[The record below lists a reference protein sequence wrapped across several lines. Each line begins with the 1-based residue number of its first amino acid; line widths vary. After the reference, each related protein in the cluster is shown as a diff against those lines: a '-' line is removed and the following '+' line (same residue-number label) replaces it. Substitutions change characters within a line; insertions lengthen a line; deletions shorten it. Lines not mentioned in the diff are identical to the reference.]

1 MQYLIYIPYSHC
13 HISYIHN
20 IDACTL
26 LCIMHPLKIRGQ
38 LGVVHSVL
46 DNGDLSVLYGS
57 KRWTLNPV
65 SVVKVG
71 GG

>member
-1 MQYLIYIPYSHC
+1 M
-13 HISYIHN
+13 
-20 IDACTL
+20 
-26 LCIMHPLKIRGQ
+26 
-38 LGVVHSVL
+38 VHSVL

-71 GG
+71 GSWIRLLSVYMVCSKYDHCKVYIYQSQ